1 MLSTEMIVLALS
13 VLLLVVHIS
22 IQGGAVTRERGPDWN
37 MGARDGA
44 QAPLGVMAGRAARAL
59 ENYKETWPALIALA
73 LALAV
78 TGRTGGVGAVGA
90 VVWLAAR
97 ILYIPLYLAGIRV
110 WRTLVYVVSMA
121 GLTMMAV
128 RLFTGG

>member
-1 MLSTEMIVLALS
+1 
-13 VLLLVVHIS
+13 
-22 IQGGAVTRERGPDWN
+22 
-37 MGARDGA
+37 
-44 QAPLGVMAGRAARAL
+44 MAGRAARAL

-128 RLFTGG
+128 RLFTGS

>member
-1 MLSTEMIVLALS
+1 MLSTEMIVLGLS
-13 VLLLVVHIS
+13 VVLLVVHIAL
-22 IQGGAVTRERGPDWN
+22 QGATVTRERGTDWN

-44 QAPLGVMAGRAARAL
+44 GAPLGVLAGRASRAL
-59 ENYKETWPALIALA
+59 DNYKETWPALIAMA

-90 VVWLAAR
+90 LVWLAAR
-97 ILYIPLYLAGIRV
+97 LVYIPLYLAGIPV

-121 GLTMMAV
+121 GLAMMVV
-128 RLFTGG
+128 RLFTGA